1 MFGTTIIIMKNY
13 DNVFIYKMIYIYSI
27 YVNPNISIISFI
39 CEKSISV
46 KQEEIYIQM
55 NLYMIMI
62 VQIVYFSYD

>member
-62 VQIVYFSYD
+62 VQIVYISYD

>member
-62 VQIVYFSYD
+62 V